1 MNFFYYGDYSD
12 PIEGDK
18 GKEGPLSALEL
29 HAELYALGDKYQV
42 PGLSRL
48 AIQKYEG
55 RLKRAWDPQKF
66 LQLIARVYNLT
77 LESNR
82 DLRNAALCHARSHVG
97 KLQSD
102 DAMRTQFRGTCL
114 DIPEFTADLLQLYL
128 HVPIRGDFFQCGSDQ
143 PVEPIQL
150 RCLKCGKGGAR

>member
-1 MNFFYYGDYSD
+1 MNFFYYGDYCD
-12 PIEGDK
+12 PIEGDE
-18 GKEGPLSALEL
+18 GKEGPLSAWEL

-48 AIQKYEG
+48 AMQKHKG

-66 LQLIARVYNLT
+66 LRSIARVYNLT

-82 DLRNAALCHARSHVG
+82 GLRNAALCHARSHIG
-97 KLQSD
+97 KFQSD
-102 DAMRTQFRGTCL
+102 DAMRTQLRGACL

-128 HVPIRGDFFQCGSDQ
+128 DVPIRGDCFQCGPGQ